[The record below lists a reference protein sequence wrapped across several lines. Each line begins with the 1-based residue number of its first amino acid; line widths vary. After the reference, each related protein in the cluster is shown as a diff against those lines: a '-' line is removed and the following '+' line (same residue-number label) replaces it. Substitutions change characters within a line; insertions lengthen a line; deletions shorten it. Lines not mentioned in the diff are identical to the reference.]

1 MLVRIF
7 DFKEG
12 PLKSYLS
19 SLKQFY
25 WIIIACTL
33 LATGAG
39 FIVSKTQPT
48 TYQASSVVLVDGGA
62 PGTTY
67 PGGPSM
73 GGTAADNIGQALNYA
88 AEIPTRSVMQYVL
101 QFDPELQN
109 RHYTAD
115 ALILAVIPST
125 STTAATIT
133 LLATAPHAE
142 DAVLIAND
150 VAKGFASYI
159 QSNAQQHLDAQRK
172 NLQTQISNYQQQKL
186 AWEAKL
192 ESLPNNTVPQ
202 WTVYNN
208 NLAEV
213 TRNIDT
219 LQTQL
224 SVLPATVNGDVA
236 VIQLATAKDVVM
248 SAKGLIITAVA
259 AGVGL
264 LVGILVMLLVIF
276 LDNRLHSDEEIKE
289 KLGLAYLGSL
299 SNNKEIK
306 EAPTSPTGEAV
317 HELADIR
324 TNLRLTGVLP
334 GPWQAPQGAVL
345 LVTSPQV
352 ADGKTTLAS
361 ALSTIVA
368 RGGSTVVV
376 IDGNLRQPSTHL
388 AFGMGPTGVGLSG
401 LLKGAGT
408 VDDAVV
414 RSNTPGVWVL
424 PAGNPMEDATPLIEQ
439 KLPGILRHLRNKTD
453 LIIIDGPA
461 LLNSADAS
469 LLATMADGVALVV
482 DAKHEKMPQLLRAR
496 ELLYSLTHRPTG
508 VVMNRLARRRRNVY
522 YATSYPAIAAPE
534 RPVAV
539 QVYADGGNGQR
550 PEPVVMMPVMKAS
563 PSIPMPSALSSA
575 GPSGLLSSPPMR
587 GMPSDRLPE
596 SPMMPPQHI
605 SPRLASRRVDMNP
618 PPPVY
623 PGKSE

>member
-1 MLVRIF
+1 M
-7 DFKEG
+7 
-12 PLKSYLS
+12 KSYLS
-19 SLKQFY
+19 SFKQFY
-25 WIIIACTL
+25 WIILACTL
-33 LATGAG
+33 VAAAAG
-39 FIVSKTQPT
+39 FVVSKLSPT
-48 TYQASSVVLVDGGA
+48 TYQATSVILVQEGA

-67 PGGPSM
+67 PGGPPMSS
-73 GGTAADNIGQALNYA
+73 TAADDLGRALNYA
-88 AEIPTRSVMQYVL
+88 AEIPTRSVMNYII
-101 QFDPELQN
+101 QFDPELQK

-115 ALILAVIPST
+115 DLILNVVPTAGTT
-125 STTAATIT
+125 SATVT
-133 LLATAPHAE
+133 LLASAPHPE
-142 DAVLIAND
+142 DAVLVAND

-159 QSNAQQHLDAQRK
+159 QLQSQQHLDALRK
-172 NLQTQISNYQQQKL
+172 NLQSQLNSEQQQKL
-186 AWEAKL
+186 MWEAKL
-192 ESLPNNTVPQ
+192 VSLPNNQVPQ

-208 NLAEV
+208 NL
-213 TRNIDT
+213 TDTIHTMDT
-219 LQTQL
+219 LQAQL
-224 SVLPATVNGDVA
+224 SALPATVNGGVF
-236 VIQLATAKDVVM
+236 VIQLADIKDVAV
-248 SAKGLIITAVA
+248 SAKGIIIMAVS

-299 SNNKEIK
+299 SKNNEIK
-306 EAPTSPTGEAV
+306 AAPTSPTGEAV
-317 HELADIR
+317 RELADIR

-352 ADGKTTLAS
+352 ADGKTTLAA
-361 ALSTIVA
+361 ALSTTVA

-388 AFGMGPTGVGLSG
+388 AFGMGPGGVGLSG

-408 VDDAVV
+408 IDDAVV

-461 LLNSADAS
+461 LLSSADAS

-482 DAKHEKMPQLLRAR
+482 DAKHEKMPQLLRAKD
-496 ELLYSLTHRPTG
+496 LLYSLTHRPTG
-508 VVMNRLARRRRNVY
+508 IVMNGLARRRQNVY

-534 RPVAV
+534 RPAVV
-539 QVYADGGNGQR
+539 QVYADSGNGQR
-550 PEPVVMMPVMKAS
+550 PEPVVMMPVMKVPA
-563 PSIPMPSALSSA
+563 SIPMPSAMSSPS
-575 GPSGLLSSPPMR
+575 PSGMLPGPTMR
-587 GMPSDRLPE
+587 GMPPDRPGE
-596 SPMMPPQHI
+596 SPMMPPQYPVTPPQNI
-605 SPRLASRRVDMNP
+605 SPRLASRRVDINP

>member
-1 MLVRIF
+1 
-7 DFKEG
+7 
-12 PLKSYLS
+12 LKSYLS

-25 WIIIACTL
+25 WIVIACTL
-33 LATGAG
+33 VATAAG
-39 FIVSKTQPT
+39 FVVSKLSPT
-48 TYQASSVVLVDGGA
+48 TYQATSVVLVQGGA

-67 PGGPSM
+67 PGGPSIS
-73 GGTAADNIGQALNYA
+73 GTAADDLGRALNYA
-88 AEIPTRSVMQYVL
+88 AEIPTRSVMNYVL
-101 QFDPELQN
+101 QFDPELQKL
-109 RHYTAD
+109 HYTAD
-115 ALILAVIPST
+115 DLILDVAPTAGTT
-125 STTAATIT
+125 SATVT
-133 LLATAPHAE
+133 LLASAPHPE

-150 VAKGFASYI
+150 VARGFASYI
-159 QSNAQQHLDAQRK
+159 QLQSQQHLDVLRK
-172 NLQTQISNYQQQKL
+172 NLQSQISNEQQQKL
-186 AWEAKL
+186 MWEAKL
-192 ESLPNNTVPQ
+192 ESLPNNTLPQ
-202 WTVYNN
+202 YAVYNN
-208 NLAEV
+208 NLTDT
-213 TRNIDT
+213 TRTLDT

-224 SVLPATVNGDVA
+224 SALPATVNGNVF
-236 VIQLATAKDVVM
+236 VVQLADMKDVVT
-248 SAKGLIITAVA
+248 SAKSIIIVAVT

-264 LVGILVMLLVIF
+264 LVGILVMLLVVF

-299 SNNKEIK
+299 SNNNEIK
-306 EAPTSPTGEAV
+306 SAPTSPTGEAV

-345 LVTSPQV
+345 LITSPQV

-361 ALSTIVA
+361 ALSTTVA

-388 AFGMGPTGVGLSG
+388 AFGMSPPGVGLSG

-461 LLNSADAS
+461 LLSSADAS

-508 VVMNRLARRRRNVY
+508 VVMNRLARRHRNVY
-522 YATSYPAIAAPE
+522 YASAYPAIAAPE

-539 QVYADGGNGQR
+539 QVYADSGNGQR
-550 PEPVVMMPVMKAS
+550 PEPVVMMPVMRAS
-563 PSIPMPSALSSA
+563 PSIPMPSAMSSPS
-575 GPSGLLSSPPMR
+575 PSGMLPSPVMR
-587 GMPSDRLPE
+587 GMPPDRPGE
-596 SPMMPPQHI
+596 SPMMPPQYPVTPSQNI
-605 SPRLASRRVDMNP
+605 SPRLASRRVDINP